1 MQTIDCIPSWRIL
14 LLPSSFLEGSN
25 RCGSTREFT
34 FMERRAATVSCAKSA
49 RCSVQILTIREV
61 TEYVFDTPEETVKL
75 QRQNVYVSPLWIF
88 AISAGHSF
96 IQSGLKW
103 ALYAFFFLAF
113 PAHGDPLRLDAIAV
127 LCPLIGIITKK
138 IRNDGPKTKK
148 SRCSNDGDFGETKMT
163 VTPS

>member
-1 MQTIDCIPSWRIL
+1 M
-14 LLPSSFLEGSN
+14 
-25 RCGSTREFT
+25 
-34 FMERRAATVSCAKSA
+34 SCAKSA

-61 TEYVFDTPEETVKL
+61 TEYVFDTPEETLKS
-75 QRQNVYVSPLWIF
+75 QRQRRQNAYMSHLWLF
-88 AISAGHSF
+88 AISAVHSF

-138 IRNDGPKTKK
+138 YEMMARKRMEK
-148 SRCSNDGDFGETKMT
+148 SRCSNDGDFCLRGRRFWRDENDGDSVLMT
-163 VTPS
+163 ESWQVCVTAAQREVNEARI